1 MGLEEQELREWVRR
15 VAHGEA
21 SRRHFLRTMLGLGL
35 AGPVIAD
42 MLATYAP
49 AAAQDRRDVQQT
61 FTPTKRGGGGSCAC
75 CTGRRPQSSTPT
87 SPTPNRIA
95 LPRASSTNR

>member
-1 MGLEEQELREWVRR
+1 MGLEEHELRAWVQR

-42 MLATYAP
+42 LLATYAP
-49 AAAQDRRDVQQT
+49 AAAQDTQHRSQLKD
-61 FTPTKRGGGGSCAC
+61 
-75 CTGRRPQSSTPT
+75 
-87 SPTPNRIA
+87 
-95 LPRASSTNR
+95 LPK